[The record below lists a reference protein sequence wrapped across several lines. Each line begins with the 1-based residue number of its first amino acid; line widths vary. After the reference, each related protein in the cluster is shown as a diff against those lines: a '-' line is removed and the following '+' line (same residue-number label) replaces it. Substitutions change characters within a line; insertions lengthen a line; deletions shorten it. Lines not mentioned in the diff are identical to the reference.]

1 MTNLEAILTLV
12 LFLTLQL
19 WWNER
24 TLRKMVDKDRRYWY
38 EMWRK
43 ADQRI
48 DRFILQKLDD
58 EDRG

>member
-1 MTNLEAILTLV
+1 MTNLEAALTLV
-12 LFLTLQL
+12 LLLALQW

-24 TLRKMVDKDRRYWY
+24 TLRKMVDRDRRYWY

-48 DRFILQKLDD
+48 DRYILQKLDGD
-58 EDRG
+58 DG

>member
-12 LFLTLQL
+12 LLLTIQW

-24 TLRKMVDKDRRYWY
+24 ALRKMAAKDSRYWY

-48 DRFILQKLDD
+48 DRYILQRLGEDD
-58 EDRG
+58 DG